1 MLYAP
6 HMLEIAVS
14 DLLVPPAFELR
25 DLLWRIL
32 VTIVLL
38 LILAGPDAR
47 VLSQVAR
54 SSDSAIA
61 PVVQGF

>member
-1 MLYAP
+1 
-6 HMLEIAVS
+6 MLEIAVS